1 MISDRYLL
9 TERHVE
15 KYLRKTEYFLN
26 FESLVIQNQTAKTMY
41 NVINV
46 KRKEI
51 TKVHYVIQIKLVT
64 TNQRKRSHV

>member
-1 MISDRYLL
+1 MISDKYLL